1 MAKGDGEMVGDLA
14 MDRFRLVERV
24 GAGGMGTVYRALD
37 ERLQREVAIKEIDGT
52 DAERVL
58 REAKAVARL
67 NHPSIATL
75 YEFGSE
81 GRHAL
86 LVSELAKGE
95 PLDVLSEEGAMTD
108 REVAWVGADVCA
120 ALAHAHSRGVVHRDV
135 KPQNVMVDL
144 AAMPPRAKLMDFGIA
159 SIVGESRLTAPGEV
173 LGTLAYMAPEQA
185 EGLGAAEASD
195 VYSLALTL
203 YECWA
208 GRNPVAT
215 GTPAATA
222 RRIGS
227 QLPTLARYRPDLPE
241 ELVAVIDDALTP
253 DPELRPAVGE
263 LADVLEWCSEEL
275 DDECALPGRGEPERR
290 RLDWRLPRG
299 GLLALALV
307 GGALAVLAGPAGLG
321 GLALALAALTIPA
334 VMAASALPRAA
345 LPAMGLPL
353 GALSLGAGLPAAGA
367 LGRSGRERAALAALG
382 WMWLAAGSIA
392 IGAGPLMPFADR
404 AGAGWAQSSS
414 AAASAVLA
422 PLLDPVS
429 LAAAAL
435 FGVAGWAI
443 GPICRAHL
451 PLALVGALVWGAAL
465 DGGLRVLGLAALSP
479 SPLVPAGAAVAAALI
494 ASGATPRVRATS
506 LAAAGGHS

>member
-1 MAKGDGEMVGDLA
+1 MVGDLA

-37 ERLQREVAIKEIDGT
+37 ERLQREVAIKEIDGA

-75 YEFGSE
+75 YEFGSD
-81 GRHAL
+81 GRRAL

-95 PLDVLSEEGAMTD
+95 PLDALAADGAMTD

-144 AAMPPRAKLMDFGIA
+144 AAAPPRAKLMDFGIA
-159 SIVGESRLTAPGEV
+159 SIAGESRLTAPGEV

-185 EGLGAAEASD
+185 EGLGASEASD

-208 GRNPVAT
+208 GCNPVAA

-227 QLPTLARYRPDLPE
+227 ELPSLARHRPDLPE
-241 ELVAVIDDALTP
+241 ELVAAIDDALAA
-253 DPELRPAVGE
+253 DPGRRPGVDE
-263 LADVLEWCSEEL
+263 LAEVLEWCSEEL
-275 DDECALPGRGEPERR
+275 DDEHALPGRDEPERR
-290 RLDWRLPRG
+290 RPAWRPARG
-299 GLLALALV
+299 GLLALALLV
-307 GGALAVLAGPAGLG
+307 GALAVLAGPAGLG
-321 GLALALAALTIPA
+321 GLALVLAALVVPA
-334 VMAASALPRAA
+334 VIAASALSRAA
-345 LPAMGLPL
+345 LPALALPL
-353 GALSLGAGLPAAGA
+353 GAVSLGAALPAAFAG
-367 LGRSGRERAALAALG
+367 GRAWERAALAALG
-382 WMWLAAGSIA
+382 WAWLAAGSIA
-392 IGAGPLMPFADR
+392 IGAGPLVPFAER
-404 AGAGWAQSSS
+404 AGGDWTQTAS
-414 AAASAVLA
+414 AATTAILA

-435 FGVAGWAI
+435 FAVAGWAI

-451 PLALVGALVWGAAL
+451 PLALVGALLWGAAL
-465 DGGLRVLGLAALSP
+465 DGGLRLLGLGALSP
-479 SPLVPAGAAVAAALI
+479 TPLVAAGAGVAAALI
-494 ASGATPRVRATS
+494 VAGATPRMRPTS
-506 LAAAGGHS
+506 LVAAGEPS